1 MTKAQERKIEV
12 LKNMAID
19 TLFHGS
25 DKSKYEFKRFEV
37 KPIDGCDIVSLIIET
52 GLVGDEGTMA
62 SIFARDYCQLFIGTK
77 GGVTYYP
84 SHRVGKKMCKRV
96 LKGSILSAV
105 IDQR

>member
-19 TLFHGS
+19 TLFYGK

-37 KPIDGCDIVSLIIET
+37 KNVFDTNIVEVIIET

-62 SIFARDYCQLFIGTK
+62 AIYARDYCQLFIGTK

-84 SHRVGKKMCKRV
+84 SHKVDKKMRKRT